1 MTFQTGTSTVTTLDG
16 YAITNALVTAP
27 GKVQFGPVLTD
38 PFLASSVVTTTGSDG
53 QMMEMRIQD
62 VPRYQPIAQAA
73 YAPLAVDR
81 TGALILTPGPI
92 TRLPKES
99 LHARS
104 TSREAPAPA
113 EHASPTARS
122 ATSGQIRTQ
131 GSARSQSP
139 GQAQDP
145 GIGQGPR
152 AATTSPRGLQPLRQ
166 KPLPEA
172 ITTCSPATFTAA
184 GVSATVNAPFTV
196 TLRDLTPGSGQSSP
210 DVPLSTSAGITGH
223 RVTKEIR
230 LKLTV
235 LDASQQEPAYPVLMT
250 IALAGSAPG
259 SLIVDPDGL
268 RVPCKQAR
276 FVWHERDAQGSLV
289 ALNEEFEYQLGTRA
303 AYVGAVPD
311 CASPISHR

>member
-1 MTFQTGTSTVTTLDG
+1 MEV
-16 YAITNALVTAP
+16 IP
-27 GKVQFGPVLTD
+27 GG
-38 PFLASSVVTTTGSDG
+38 
-53 QMMEMRIQD
+53 
-62 VPRYQPIAQAA
+62 
-73 YAPLAVDR
+73 
-81 TGALILTPGPI
+81 
-92 TRLPKES
+92 
-99 LHARS
+99 
-104 TSREAPAPA
+104 
-113 EHASPTARS
+113 
-122 ATSGQIRTQ
+122 
-131 GSARSQSP
+131 
-139 GQAQDP
+139 
-145 GIGQGPR
+145 
-152 AATTSPRGLQPLRQ
+152 
-166 KPLPEA
+166 
-172 ITTCSPATFTAA
+172 
-184 GVSATVNAPFTV
+184 
-196 TLRDLTPGSGQSSP
+196 GQSSP